1 MKVFKYLTGL
11 WMLAMAASS
20 CNYLDVV
27 PDNVATI
34 DNAFSDRYTAE
45 KYLYTCYSYLPDFGH
60 AWRNVTFLGGDECW
74 FPERLSYNPGQRI
87 ARGEQN
93 ITNPYFD
100 FWSGRQNGKPL
111 FVGIRT
117 CNIFLENIDKVRD
130 LPEFEKA
137 RWKAEVNF
145 LKAYYHWY
153 LIRMYGPI
161 PIQDKSLPVY
171 ATTEQI
177 KVNRDPLDSCINYV
191 VHTIDKAIPDL
202 PMEIEMESTEL
213 GRITRPIA
221 AAIKARV
228 LITAASPL
236 FNGNP
241 DYSGITLKD
250 GTPLFPQEYDPHKWE
265 LAAQAAKEAIDMAEQ
280 AGFHLLK
287 KEDLIN
293 PKPHNDSVMQ
303 KLVLRSRVTQRWNA
317 EKIWAST
324 SGIAHYVQYEATPR
338 FYPCT
343 YNPVASRLAPTL
355 RVVEQYYT
363 RNGVPIDEDVDY
375 DYANRYNLRTAG
387 PDDRYYIAEG
397 EQTAILNF
405 DREPRFY
412 ADLAFDRS
420 VWHFNGNEDDNDP
433 WVIKNRRGEYS
444 SIFEVSQYS
453 MTGYWP
459 KKIVHI
465 ENEIRNGSWYYITDY
480 AWPVVRLADLYL
492 YYAEALNEVNGPTA
506 EVYDYINRVR
516 ERAGLEGVLESWAA
530 HSRYPD
536 KPKSKSGLREIIHRE
551 RLIEMSFE
559 GDRFWD
565 LRRWKEA
572 QKYLNDPIQ
581 GWDVEKF
588 DPLEYYRVKPIY
600 FQSFTVRDYLWPI
613 PENEIVLNPNMVQ
626 NPGW

>member
-1 MKVFKYLTGL
+1 MKLLKYFAGFFLLLTV
-11 WMLAMAASS
+11 ATS

-45 KYLYTCYSYLPDFGH
+45 KYLSTCYSYLPNYGN
-60 AWRNVTFLGGDECW
+60 AWGNVTFLGGDECW
-74 FPERLSYNPGQRI
+74 FPERLSYNSGQRI

-100 FWSGRQNGKPL
+100 YWSGARSGQPL

-117 CNIFLENIDKVRD
+117 CNIFLDNIDQVRD
-130 LPEFEKA
+130 LPDFEKA

-171 ATTEQI
+171 ATTDQI
-177 KVNRDPLDSCINYV
+177 KVNRDPLDSCFNYV
-191 VHTIDKAIPDL
+191 VRTIDRAMPDL
-202 PMEIEMESTEL
+202 PLNIEMESTEL

-241 DYSGITLKD
+241 DYSSVTSKD
-250 GTPLFPQEYDPHKWE
+250 GTPLFPQEYDPDKWVR
-265 LAAQAAKEAIDMAEQ
+265 AANAAKDAIDIAEA
-280 AGFHLLK
+280 AGFHLLE
-287 KEDLIN
+287 KEDLLN
-293 PKPHNDSVMQ
+293 PKAHNDTVMM

-317 EKIWAST
+317 ELIWGGT
-324 SGIAHYVQYEATPR
+324 SGIAHRIQYEATPR

-355 RVVEQYYT
+355 RVAEQYYSK
-363 RNGVPIDEDVDY
+363 NGVPIDEDVDY
-375 DYANRYNLRTAG
+375 DYTNRYTLRTATANE
-387 PDDRYYIAEG
+387 RYYISEG
-397 EQTAILNF
+397 EQTAVLNF
-405 DREPRFY
+405 DREPRYY

-420 VWHFNGNEDDNDP
+420 VWHFNGNEDDNNP

-453 MTGYWP
+453 LTGYWP
-459 KKIVHI
+459 KKIIHT

-506 EVYDYINRVR
+506 EVYDYLNRVR
-516 ERAGLEGVLESWAA
+516 RRAGLDGVLESWSA
-530 HSRYPD
+530 HSRNPD
-536 KPKSKSGLREIIHRE
+536 EPKSKSGLRKIIHRE
-551 RLIEMSFE
+551 RLIEMAFE

-572 QKYLNDPIQ
+572 RKYMNTPIQ

-588 DPLEYYRVKPIY
+588 DPLEYYRVKSIY
-600 FQSFTVRDYLWPI
+600 FQSYTLRDYLWPI
-613 PENEIVLNPNMVQ
+613 PENEIVLNPNIVQ